1 MQNDNYIWQDKKRNV
16 FGLPWCFVRYKLSEA
31 KLIIDSGLFTRVED
45 EVWLYRITDITLR
58 SSFFERLLG
67 LGTIHCC
74 SSDKTNPEFD
84 LTRIKNAR
92 KVKEMLSEFV
102 EKERRDRRVSAFE
115 TLTADEEDLH

>member
-58 SSFFERLLG
+58 SSFLNDCLASEPFTVVPQIRQ
-67 LGTIHCC
+67 TP
-74 SSDKTNPEFD
+74 N
-84 LTRIKNAR
+84 LT
-92 KVKEMLSEFV
+92 
-102 EKERRDRRVSAFE
+102 
-115 TLTADEEDLH
+115 